1 MAETQTVESGGSQ
14 MKIYEAKPEGTP
26 KGAVI
31 VIQEA
36 FGMTDHIKDVANR
49 FAAEGYL
56 AVAPHLFHRT
66 GDPLI
71 GYDKMQDV
79 VPHIMK
85 LNREDIDADLK
96 ATLDYLAGAGF
107 SGKQVAI
114 IGFCMGGTIAFH
126 AGAEYALGAAVTFYG
141 GGIAQGRFGLP
152 AMAETAPSLK
162 TAWIGNF
169 GDADQSIPV
178 AEVEQLREAAA
189 KAGVDTEVNR
199 YPEADHGFHCN
210 DRGSYH
216 EASSKDAWKKTVA
229 FIDAHVQA

>member
-1 MAETQTVESGGSQ
+1 MTDTSTVESGGSQ
-14 MKIYEAKPEGTP
+14 MKIYEAKPEGAP

-96 ATLDYLAGAGF
+96 ATLDHLAAAGF
-107 SGKQVAI
+107 TGKQVAI

-141 GGIAQGRFGLP
+141 GGIVSGRFGLP
-152 AMAETAPSLK
+152 AMAETAPALK
-162 TAWIGNF
+162 TPWIGNF

-189 KAGVDTEVNR
+189 KASVDTEVNR

-210 DRGSYH
+210 DRSSFNA
-216 EASSKDAWKKTVA
+216 EASKAAWKQTVA
-229 FIDAHVQA
+229 FINAHVG